1 MQVQVI
7 KIKEKSQMMN
17 PLKGEVE
24 LELGGKTYTTRLT
37 IDALVRIETAL
48 DKGIIEIVNDL
59 SNAKTRINWLMVVL
73 LHALRGGGNDFK
85 DNDVKEILT
94 KEGVASA
101 TVKVAQMLAGALT
114 DIDSDEDVK
123 KNPDE

>member
-7 KIKEKSQMMN
+7 KMKEKSQMMN

-48 DKGIIEIVNDL
+48 DKGVIEIVNEL
-59 SNAKTRINWLMVVL
+59 TNARVRINWLMIIL
-73 LHALRGGGNDFK
+73 LHALRGGGNDLK
-85 DNDVKEILT
+85 DADIKEILT

-114 DIDSDEDVK
+114 DIESDEDVK

>member
-1 MQVQVI
+1 MI
-7 KIKEKSQMMN
+7 N

-73 LHALRGGGNDFK
+73 LQALRGGGNDFN
-85 DNDVKEILT
+85 DSDVKEILT

>member
-7 KIKEKSQMMN
+7 KMKEKSQMIN

-73 LHALRGGGNDFK
+73 LQALRGGGNDIK
-85 DNDVKEILT
+85 DSDVKEILT

>member
-1 MQVQVI
+1 
-7 KIKEKSQMMN
+7 MMN

-73 LHALRGGGNDFK
+73 LQALRGGGNDFK

>member
-1 MQVQVI
+1 MI
-7 KIKEKSQMMN
+7 N

-24 LELGGKTYTTRLT
+24 LELGGKTYKTRLT

-59 SNAKTRINWLMVVL
+59 SNAKTRINWLMIVL
-73 LHALRGGGNDFK
+73 LQALRGGGNDFK
-85 DNDVKEILT
+85 DSDVKEILT

>member
-7 KIKEKSQMMN
+7 KMKEKSQMMN

>member
-1 MQVQVI
+1 M
-7 KIKEKSQMMN
+7 KEKSQMMN

-48 DKGIIEIVNDL
+48 DKGVIEIVNEL
-59 SNAKTRINWLMVVL
+59 TNARVRINWLMIIL

-85 DNDVKEILT
+85 DADIKEILT

-114 DIDSDEDVK
+114 DIESDEDVK

>member
-1 MQVQVI
+1 MI
-7 KIKEKSQMMN
+7 N

-59 SNAKTRINWLMVVL
+59 SNAKVRINWLMVVL

-85 DNDVKEILT
+85 DNDVKDILT

-101 TVKVAQMLAGALT
+101 TVKVAQMLASALT